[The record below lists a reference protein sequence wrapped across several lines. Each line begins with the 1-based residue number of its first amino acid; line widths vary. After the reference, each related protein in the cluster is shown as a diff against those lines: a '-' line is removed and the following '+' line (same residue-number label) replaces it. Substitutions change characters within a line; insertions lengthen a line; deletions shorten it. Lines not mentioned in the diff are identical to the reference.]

1 MVIKGRTI
9 SKYWYIFSTQIN
21 NNLTYPAELIGRSL
35 IILPFMWIFFQL
47 WKVTFNSAA
56 ATTINGL
63 TFHDTMWYLML
74 TETIELSRPRIAN
87 TISEAVREGSI
98 VYFLNK
104 PYDFLLYHFSTSMG
118 EIVFRA
124 SVNILLGGSLVWLL
138 VGPPP
143 SAWGW
148 PMVVII
154 FLGAAI
160 INFSISAMIGLTS
173 FVVEDVTAFQW
184 IYQKLAFI
192 LGGLL
197 IPIDFYPQW
206 LQVIC
211 KALPF
216 SSMTYAP
223 ARLFI
228 APSTL
233 LFINTLAG
241 YLSFG

>member
-1 MVIKGRTI
+1 
-9 SKYWYIFSTQIN
+9 
-21 NNLTYPAELIGRSL
+21 
-35 IILPFMWIFFQL
+35 
-47 WKVTFNSAA
+47 
-56 ATTINGL
+56 
-63 TFHDTMWYLML
+63 
-74 TETIELSRPRIAN
+74 
-87 TISEAVREGSI
+87 
-98 VYFLNK
+98 
-104 PYDFLLYHFSTSMG
+104 MG
-118 EIVFRA
+118 DMVFRA
-124 SVNILLGGSLVWLL
+124 SVNTLLGGSLVWFL

-143 SAWGW
+143 SVWGW

-228 APSTL
+228 APSTS
-233 LFINTLAG
+233 LFISTFTIQFVWILVLWLMLTFFYRRSLAELTVNG
-241 YLSFG
+241 G